1 MRTEIAYAIL
11 ISADFSH
18 ETATLIRTTPELS
31 TFASLLPSSVLDY
44 ISTAPHLTLFLP
56 TNDAWSALTELEMRY
71 LRSGFADNDLSEI
84 FGDAASQSGAG
95 KGKVGYL
102 ERLVGEKADG
112 KTQLETIR
120 NGTLEVQGEGDA
132 TKATV
137 NGTAIERGDIL
148 AKNGTLATDFDPFR
162 PFADRCPQASFTWSR
177 PSFSP
182 PARSCLPPKST

>member
-1 MRTEIAYAIL
+1 
-11 ISADFSH
+11 
-18 ETATLIRTTPELS
+18 
-31 TFASLLPSSVLDY
+31 
-44 ISTAPHLTLFLP
+44 
-56 TNDAWSALTELEMRY
+56 MRY

-112 KTQLETIR
+112 KAQLETIR

-148 AKNGTLATDFDPFR
+148 AKNGTLVSDLRLLSSSADPF
-162 PFADRCPQASFTWSR
+162 PQASSTWSP
-177 PSFSP
+177 PSCFP
-182 PARSCLPPKST
+182 LARSCLPPRST